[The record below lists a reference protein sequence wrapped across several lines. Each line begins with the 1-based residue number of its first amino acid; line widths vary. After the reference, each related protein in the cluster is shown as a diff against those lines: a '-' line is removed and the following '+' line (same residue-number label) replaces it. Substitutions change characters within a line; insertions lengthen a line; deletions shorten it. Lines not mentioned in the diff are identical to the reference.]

1 MIGKTISHYTIVEKL
16 GEGGMGVVYK
26 AHDTKLDRD
35 IALKFLPPAGG
46 EKEKTRLIREARAV
60 AQLDHPNICTVYE
73 IGDSEGMPYI
83 AMAYIEGETLKD
95 RIENGPL
102 ALNEIID
109 YTRQIARGLQSAHRK
124 HITHRDIKSANI
136 MITPDGQIKIMDFGL
151 AKLAGRTQLTQEGS
165 TAGTVMYMSPEQ
177 ARGEDVDHRTDIW
190 SFGVVLYEML
200 TGRLPF
206 QSEYETAAVYSILNE
221 EPPPIGNLNPDVHP
235 ELEAIV
241 KKALQKN
248 KEDRYQQLDEL
259 LSNLE
264 ILQGTAVSET
274 DRRRFFTGRKPF
286 IYAAAVL
293 LLLLVVAAVF
303 FLGGPVPEARAIK
316 SIAVLPFTNLSN
328 DPDQEY
334 FSDGM
339 MEEILDRL
347 FKIGDL
353 KVISR
358 TSSMRYR
365 NTDKSIKEIAGELGV
380 ASILEGSVRRIGN
393 NVRITV
399 QLIDAGTDAHLWSE
413 IYDGDLSDLSR
424 IFLIQ
429 SEVAQSV
436 ARELKA
442 VLSPQEIQ
450 LIENIPTTDLAA
462 YDAYLKGK
470 FYNTKLTNEG
480 MDIAMQFFEL
490 AKERDPDFAL
500 AYSGIAMVW
509 VRRQQMEIATVSE
522 ASPLSEA
529 AIMKALELDNTLS
542 EVHQV
547 LAGRRVWTD
556 WDWEGGEKAFR
567 KAIEINPNNAMAHMA
582 LSHLLNILGR
592 PDEAMEHIEI
602 ALELDPLNPMIWSF
616 YGVDLVFAR
625 RFDEAIK
632 AAEEALRIEPK
643 APVAFT
649 ALYTA
654 LHLTGRYQEAWQSL
668 KSAWINR
675 LPDQAQAF
683 DLNFEELGYESALK
697 QAAEALKIA
706 LESTNINP
714 TSIAKIYVFAGDID
728 NAIYWLGKAYE
739 EHDPNLPYLLDP
751 IYDILRDEP
760 RFREIARKMN
770 LPYK

>member
-1 MIGKTISHYTIVEKL
+1 MMVGQTIYHYKIIEKL

-26 AHDTKLDRD
+26 AHDTKLDR
-35 IALKFLPPAGG
+35 IVALKFLPTAGG
-46 EKEKTRLIREARAV
+46 EKEKARLIREAQAI
-60 AQLDHPNICTVYE
+60 AQLDHPNICTVHE
-73 IGDSEGMPYI
+73 IGDSEGVPYI
-83 AMAYIEGETLKD
+83 AMAYIEGETLRD
-95 RIENGPL
+95 RVGNGPL
-102 ALNEIID
+102 VMNEIID

-221 EPPPIGNLNPDVHP
+221 DPPPIGNFNPDVPP

-259 LSNLE
+259 LSDLDV
-264 ILQGTAVSET
+264 LSGTAVKKIVW
-274 DRRRFFTGRKPF
+274 RRVLTGRKPF
-286 IYAAAVL
+286 IYAASL
-293 LLLLVVAAVF
+293 LLILLVVVAVF
-303 FLGGPVPEARAIK
+303 FLGGPVPEARAIE

-365 NTDKSIKEIAGELGV
+365 NTDKSIKEIARELGV
-380 ASILEGSVRRIGN
+380 GAILGGSVRRSGN

-399 QLIDAGTDAHLWSE
+399 QLINAKTDAHLWSE

-424 IFLIQ
+424 IFFIQ

-442 VLSPQEIQ
+442 VLSPQEVE

-470 FYNTKLTNEG
+470 FYNRKLTKEG
-480 MDIAMQFFEL
+480 MDIAMQLFEL

-500 AYSGIAMVW
+500 AYVGIHNVW
-509 VRRQQMEIATVSE
+509 ICRQQMGIAKVSE

-529 AIMKALELDNTLS
+529 ALTKALELDSTLLD
-542 EVHQV
+542 QGIG
-547 LAGRRVWTD
+547 AARMVWTD

-567 KAIEINPNNAMAHMA
+567 KAIENNAGGHMNF
-582 LSHLLNILGR
+582 SHLLNILGR

-602 ALELDPLNPMIWSF
+602 ALELDPLNPMVWSF
-616 YGVDLVFAR
+616 YAIDLVFAR

-632 AAEEALRIEPK
+632 AAKEALRIEPK
-643 APVAFT
+643 APVAFR
-649 ALYTA
+649 AMIYA
-654 LHLTGRYQEAWQSL
+654 LHMTGRYEEAWESIKSDL
-668 KSAWINR
+668 KNR

-683 DLNFEELGYESALK
+683 DLDFDELGYERALK
-697 QAAEALKIA
+697 QAAEALKTA
-706 LESTNINP
+706 SESTNINP
-714 TSIAKIYVFAGDID
+714 TSIADVYVFAGDTD
-728 NAIYWLGKAYE
+728 NAIYWLEKAYE
-739 EHDPNLPYLLDP
+739 EHDPNLPYLLNP
-751 IYDILRDEP
+751 VYDILRDEP